1 MDAGAALGEGGLVS
15 EPRLEP
21 GGRTPLAII
30 GGTGYVGRLLARRLL
45 SHPTFCLGPIV
56 GSSRSE
62 GLLYKEVWEQK
73 EDALVANYGD
83 QLWTRQPFPDALRGV
98 RVSSLDELVANAG
111 CRLAVSCVAPDV
123 GYIEDILTSNGFAVF
138 SISPYK
144 RAHNLMVLEVNP
156 LQMPLSMSHGAR
168 LFKSPNCVSVGST
181 LALQALHAAFGLTD
195 VSVCTLQSL
204 SGRGDALYP
213 PELVQ
218 GNVYPIWGTKENTE
232 TYIANEISA
241 LVPTA
246 SLSVRAHRVGVH
258 VGHFIDVRVRVR
270 EPVRDVEAVYAAFEG
285 FAPLAHLPEGALPSL
300 PPRPLH
306 TMREVGAPR
315 PASHCGLPTASR
327 PAAARGEWGGMAVS
341 VGNVK
346 LCDGLWHIC
355 FSLVVNNMV
364 RGAYG
369 AALLMAEYHQHLAA
383 RPAEMATLAARA
395 EEQAA
400 AAVNASGVGPIRLSD
415 APPSN
420 APLRPDGVAAAH
432 SKHVTLQV
440 GTPTPTPPR
449 ALLVEPAVTP
459 LALARTNAITSREA
473 YQQVAQ
479 ADPASFHGHVAATR
493 LHWHDSG
500 SGASGAW
507 LSLDEAEG
515 QWTGW
520 DACTGEAVLSHRPSS
535 WRPWTAAL
543 DASCFPYHDWFVGSS
558 CSASFNEVDR
568 HVLAGYGESVAA
580 LAYGPTASERE
591 ADLGRAQHAMTYAE
605 LLLRCT
611 VAARALRDLDVGVGD
626 RLVLHL
632 PNGLSQLVWL
642 QAAKRVGAVYACLPT
657 TLSIKALADRIA
669 DLGARLVITASTPSP
684 ALPGVKVKALALRAV
699 CDYVPAAAVAE
710 AVRAE
715 LPTLSEGELSVED
728 VLGALGHPTAFGWA
742 EANGG
747 CESDGGGCGEGGSD
761 QGGGAERVVE
771 IGELTSRLMT
781 LFSMRSSLRSRAG
794 ALAAA
799 LAAAAAARHAATSRP
814 HILVL
819 PGECGGSGVA
829 SPSGPTPADTPPRVV
844 TPSASAGSALDQLAD
859 RPTPGPASGL
869 LQRSASALSLGGV
882 GGVYLPGEQ
891 VYEAAEAEVLA
902 AAGASTPA
910 EMLAMGGR
918 EMVAALWRSSPP
930 VPMRSDQPMCVMY
943 TSGTAGLTPRGLVY
957 DHAGLLCGAILTM
970 ETCLDV
976 RRGSDVLLVRAA
988 PSWVTGQT
996 YAVSGALG
1004 CRCVTVLGPWDDL
1017 PPATLSAVLVHAGVT
1032 SFVASAAVLKRALAP
1047 AASARGRSEQASG
1060 PADSAANGRV
1070 DPLAGPLRS
1079 HLGLPARLRVGVSC
1093 GEPLSAA
1100 AHELGMQTLSP
1111 HYINAYW
1118 GTEHGAIVL
1127 AHTYGNADQPLKAD
1141 ARMRPLPWVGA
1152 EVWVAE
1158 PAEPATGAAATAFP
1172 SCRTARP
1179 APAGD
1184 GSRDVRND
1192 VSGVVSG
1199 DVCKD
1204 MIDNVHR
1211 CVAGSVSGEASED
1224 VPETG
1229 LLVCTRPWPA
1239 MARTVWGRLDTFGS
1253 PEWRGE
1259 LAAFAA
1265 AYFPRCLVDGV
1276 PARAFSLGDLAQRWR
1291 DGSFSVIGR
1300 QHELMPDSA
1309 PPSLNG
1315 TLPPPELRRSSGLAG
1330 EASPRVPVSPAS
1342 RRSHGGAGGRVC
1354 VCEVENTLLR
1364 RGEVLDC
1371 LMVMVPVGAD
1381 AGDAP
1386 RASDARYRRGGR
1398 PARAAEGL
1406 ASAELVPV
1414 ACLVLRDGGDVGE
1427 ELAAVLKKMVH
1438 EAHGEKCVPTEL
1450 VPISA
1455 IPRTYNSK
1463 PMRQVVAQLFAGT
1476 FHGDVSEIGN
1486 PGCLSELRL
1495 TIADWRAMRAM
1506 PVLDERP

>member
-1 MDAGAALGEGGLVS
+1 MESAGVSVGEGGMVG
-15 EPRLEP
+15 EPRLEA

-56 GSSRSE
+56 GSRRSE
-62 GLLYKEVWEQK
+62 GLLYEEVWEQK

-83 QLWTRQPFPDALRGV
+83 QLWTRQPFPKALRGV
-98 RVSSLDELVANAG
+98 RVSSLDELVADSG

-123 GYIEDILTSNGFAVF
+123 GYVEDILTSNGFSVF

-168 LFKSPNCVSVGST
+168 LFKSPNCVSVGTT
-181 LALQALHAAFGLTD
+181 LALQALHSAFGLTD

-241 LVPTA
+241 LVPTT

-285 FAPLAHLPEGALPSL
+285 FAPLSHLPEGALPSL
-300 PPRPLH
+300 PPKPLH

-315 PASHCGLPTASR
+315 PASHCGMPNGAR

-346 LCDGLWHIC
+346 LSDGSWHIC

-369 AALLMAEYHQHLAA
+369 AALLMAEYHQHLSA
-383 RPAEMATLAARA
+383 RPAELAALAARA

-400 AAVNASGVGPIRLSD
+400 AAAGAGPAGPPD
-415 APPSN
+415 ATPDDD
-420 APLRPDGVAAAH
+420 ALRPTGAAAAPTRR
-432 SKHVTLQV
+432 VTVQFV
-440 GTPTPTPPR
+440 SPPPTPPR
-449 ALLVEPAVTP
+449 ALPVEPAVAP
-459 LALARTNAITSREA
+459 LALARTNAITSHEA

-479 ADPASFHGHVAATR
+479 TEPGAFHGHIGATR
-493 LHWHDSG
+493 LHWHDGG
-500 SGASGAW
+500 SGVAGAW
-507 LSLDEAEG
+507 LSLDEG
-515 QWTGW
+515 SDQWTGW
-520 DACTGEAVLSHRPSS
+520 DASTGEAVVSDRPGS
-535 WRPWTAAL
+535 WWPWTAAL
-543 DASCFPYHDWFVGSS
+543 DATGFPYHDWFVGAA
-558 CSASFNEVDR
+558 CSAAFNEVDR
-568 HVLAGYGESVAA
+568 HVLAGHGESMAA

-605 LLLRCT
+605 LLVRST
-611 VAARALRDLDVGVGD
+611 VAARALRDLGVGVGD

-632 PNGLSQLVWL
+632 PNGLAQLFWL

-669 DLGARLVITASTPSP
+669 DLGARLVITSSTPSP

-699 CDYVPAAAVAE
+699 CDYVPAAAVAL

-715 LPTLSEGELSVED
+715 LPRLSEGELSVED
-728 VLGALGHPTAFGWA
+728 VLGALGHPTAPGVDAGAVGGA
-742 EANGG
+742 EGG
-747 CESDGGGCGEGGSD
+747 RKAGGGCGGSADNDNGSGGGGGS
-761 QGGGAERVVE
+761 ERVVE
-771 IGELTSRLMT
+771 IGELTSRLLT
-781 LFSMRSSLRSRAG
+781 LFSMRASLRSRAG

-799 LAAAAAARHAATSRP
+799 LAEAASARHAATSRP

-819 PGECGGSGVA
+819 AGECDGSGRA
-829 SPSGPTPADTPPRVV
+829 SSGCPTPADTPPRAV

-859 RPTPGPASGL
+859 KPAGSAGL
-869 LQRSASALSLGGV
+869 MPRSVSAVNVGGL
-882 GGVYLPGEQ
+882 GGVYLPGEM
-891 VYEAAEAEVLA
+891 VYNAAEAEVLS

-910 EMLAMGGR
+910 DLLAMGGR
-918 EMVAALWRSSPP
+918 EMAAALWRSVPP
-930 VPMRSDQPMCVMY
+930 VPMRCDQPMCVMY

-1017 PPATLSAVLVHAGVT
+1017 PPATLSAVLAHAGVT
-1032 SFVASAAVLKRALAP
+1032 SFVASAAVLKRALSPP
-1047 AASARGRSEQASG
+1047 AAPPAPRRSGQAGGQSG
-1060 PADSAANGRV
+1060 SAADRPAGRR
-1070 DPLAGPLRS
+1070 PS
-1079 HLGLPARLRVGVSC
+1079 HPRPPTRLRVGVSC

-1100 AHELGMQTLSP
+1100 AHELGMDTMTP

-1158 PAEPATGAAATAFP
+1158 PTEPATSDGAPALPAF
-1172 SCRTARP
+1172 RTARP
-1179 APAGD
+1179 GGD
-1184 GSRDVRND
+1184 VLGDASGD
-1192 VSGVVSG
+1192 VSG
-1199 DVCKD
+1199 D
-1204 MIDNVHR
+1204 
-1211 CVAGSVSGEASED
+1211 A
-1224 VPETG
+1224 PETG

-1239 MARTVWGRLDTFGS
+1239 MARTLWGRLDTLGA
-1253 PEWRGE
+1253 PGWRGE

-1265 AYFPRCLVDGV
+1265 AYFPRCTVDGA
-1276 PARAFSLGDLAQRWR
+1276 PARAFSLGDLAQRWS
-1291 DGSFSVIGR
+1291 DGSLSVIGR
-1300 QHELMPDSA
+1300 QHELMPGSA
-1309 PPSLNG
+1309 PPCLNG
-1315 TLPPPELRRSSGLAG
+1315 TLAPRDTGGSAG
-1330 EASPRVPVSPAS
+1330 EASPRVPASPVVC
-1342 RRSHGGAGGRVC
+1342 RSYGGASGRVC

-1371 LMVMVPVGAD
+1371 LLVMVPVGAE

-1386 RASDARYRRGGR
+1386 RASDARYRRGDRGGLP
-1398 PARAAEGL
+1398 PAGGLAAAEQ
-1406 ASAELVPV
+1406 APV

-1427 ELAAVLKKMVH
+1427 ELAAALKKLVH
-1438 EAHGEKCVPTEL
+1438 EAHGETCVPTEF

-1463 PMRQVVAQLFAGT
+1463 PMRQVVAQLFAGN

-1486 PGCLSELRL
+1486 PGCLSQLRS